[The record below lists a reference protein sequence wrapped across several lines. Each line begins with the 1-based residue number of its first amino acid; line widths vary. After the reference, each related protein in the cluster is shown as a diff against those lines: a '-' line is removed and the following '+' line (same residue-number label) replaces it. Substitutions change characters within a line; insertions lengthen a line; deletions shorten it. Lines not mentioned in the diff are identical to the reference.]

1 MVQTMEHTMK
11 LNDEP
16 FQAIKNGIKTIEI
29 RLND

>member
-1 MVQTMEHTMK
+1 MK